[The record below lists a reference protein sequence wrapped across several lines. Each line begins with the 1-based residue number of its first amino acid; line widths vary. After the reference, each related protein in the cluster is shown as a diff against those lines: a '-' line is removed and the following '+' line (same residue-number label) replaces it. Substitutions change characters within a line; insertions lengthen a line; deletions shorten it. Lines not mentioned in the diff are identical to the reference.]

1 MDYHRVGY
9 TQSPIRPMGMGSS
22 PDGLGAYFQTSY
34 TQPIRPAPARGSS
47 IVADYHPISGLGAY
61 FQTSYT
67 QPIRPAPAGG
77 SSIIADFH
85 PLSGC
90 LPCMAAAAGY
100 GADAPAPSLLSNFWV
115 RAAFGVGAVALAWY
129 TVPAFRKLW
138 GPSGALVKNKSRRRN
153 ARRRLRF

>member
-34 TQPIRPAPARGSS
+34 TQGITPPSSRGSS
-47 IVADYHPISGLGAY
+47 IVADYHPISGLG
-61 FQTSYT
+61 
-67 QPIRPAPAGG
+67 
-77 SSIIADFH
+77 
-85 PLSGC
+85 GC
-90 LPCMAAAAGY
+90 LPCMAAAAGF
-100 GADAPAPSLLSNFWV
+100 GADAPAPVAPAPSLLSNFWV
-115 RAAFGVGAVALAWY
+115 RAALGVGAVALAWY

-138 GPSGALVKNKSRRRN
+138 GPGGALVKNKSRRRN

>member
-22 PDGLGAYFQTSY
+22 PD
-34 TQPIRPAPARGSS
+34 
-47 IVADYHPISGLGAY
+47 GLGAY

-100 GADAPAPSLLSNFWV
+100 GADAPAPSLLSSFWV
-115 RAAFGVGAVALAWY
+115 RAALGVGAVALAWY

-138 GPSGALVKNKSRRRN
+138 GPGGALVKNKRHRRNGRRRRG
-153 ARRRLRF
+153 AVA